1 MSQVCVIGMGYV
13 GLTLAAAFAKKGHNV
28 IGIERSKELV
38 AKINSSQVPFV
49 DQGLEET
56 LQKVLKESKLTITS
70 TLDEVSASFDFVIIA
85 IGTPISE
92 KLHTDI
98 SNFSDIPSQ
107 LEGHISPNCVVI
119 LRSTI
124 PVGTTR
130 KLGEMFRS
138 EGLNVD
144 VSFCP
149 ERTVEGIALNELFVL
164 PQIVSG
170 ENARSLENVT
180 ELFLSITPDI
190 VPVANLETA
199 ELVKLCSNMWRDY
212 TFAFSNEL
220 FRLTQNFTIDVHEL
234 IDAANHNYL
243 RNQIPKPGGV
253 GGPCLTKDTYIFNQ
267 SIGNMENIFTHAR
280 EVNAG
285 FPKEVARVL
294 GQGDLVTGNVGIC
307 GWAFK
312 GNPPTSDIRFTPTL
326 EIFKEV
332 TSFSQTKKFYGW
344 DPEPINVSELPDNLE
359 YIANFADLLPICDTL
374 IIANNHP
381 FFSSQIFAEMIEESK
396 KPLTLIDLWNVVP
409 DLRNI
414 TNRVVTLGEL

>member
-13 GLTLAAAFAKKGHNV
+13 GLTLAAAFAKKGHDV
-28 IGIERSKELV
+28 IGIEKSKELV
-38 AKINSSQVPFV
+38 AKIDSSQVPFV

-56 LQKVLKESKLTITS
+56 LRQVLTESKLTITS
-70 TLDEVSASFDFVIIA
+70 NLDEVTTSFDFVIIA
-85 IGTPISE
+85 IGTPITE
-92 KLHTDI
+92 NLHTDI

-107 LEGHISPNCVVI
+107 LKAHISPNCVII

-130 KLGEMFRS
+130 KIGEMFRA

-170 ENARSLENVT
+170 ENAKTLEKVT
-180 ELFLSITPDI
+180 QLFLSITPDI

-220 FRLTQNFTIDVHEL
+220 FRLTQNFAVDVHEL
-234 IDAANHNYL
+234 IDAANYKYL

-267 SIGNMENIFTHAR
+267 SIGNVENIFTHAR

-285 FPKEVARVL
+285 FPREVAGVL
-294 GQGDLVTGNVGIC
+294 RRRGLLSGNLGIC

-312 GNPPTSDIRFTPTL
+312 GNPPTSDIRFSPTL
-326 EIFKEV
+326 EIFREV
-332 TSFSQTKKFYGW
+332 ASFSQNATFYGW
-344 DPEPINVSELPDNLE
+344 DPEPINVSDLPDDLE
-359 YIANFADLLPICDTL
+359 YVDSFEDLLPTCGTMV
-374 IIANNHP
+374 IANNHP
-381 FFSSQIFAEMIEESK
+381 FFSSQIFVDMIEESK
-396 KPLTLIDLWNVVP
+396 KPLTVIDLWNVVP
-409 DLRNI
+409 DFKNSNVRLF
-414 TNRVVTLGEL
+414 TLGEL

>member
-1 MSQVCVIGMGYV
+1 
-13 GLTLAAAFAKKGHNV
+13 
-28 IGIERSKELV
+28 
-38 AKINSSQVPFV
+38 
-49 DQGLEET
+49 
-56 LQKVLKESKLTITS
+56 
-70 TLDEVSASFDFVIIA
+70 
-85 IGTPISE
+85 
-92 KLHTDI
+92 
-98 SNFSDIPSQ
+98 
-107 LEGHISPNCVVI
+107 
-119 LRSTI
+119 
-124 PVGTTR
+124 
-130 KLGEMFRS
+130 MFRS

-234 IDAANHNYL
+234 INAANHNYL

-294 GQGDLVTGNVGIC
+294 RQGDLVTGNVGIC

-326 EIFKEV
+326 EIFKEIA
-332 TSFSQTKKFYGW
+332 SFSQTEKFYGW

-359 YIANFADLLPICDTL
+359 YIDNFADLLPICDTL